1 MWQSRVLYAMLQAD
15 DENFAIACITARG
28 DGRVIKVDDQ
38 TLRTKV
44 HATGTVVPT
53 EIAAAL
59 VNGTDPANIHSQC
72 SMDVPCVVT
81 WGLQATMLDP
91 CVGS

>member
-1 MWQSRVLYAMLQAD
+1 MWQSRALYAMLQAD

-44 HATGTVVPT
+44 HATETIVLMV
-53 EIAAAL
+53 IAAAL
-59 VNGTDPANIHSQC
+59 VNGIDQANIHS
-72 SMDVPCVVT
+72 
-81 WGLQATMLDP
+81 
-91 CVGS
+91 